1 MIGETRPAPD
11 NVAGATPAA
20 RIAAAPAPVLGYAA
34 FPFPG
39 G

>member
-1 MIGETRPAPD
+1 MIGEARSAPD

-20 RIAAAPAPVLGYAA
+20 GIAAAPAPALGYAA